1 MKNSAGESRMEKQT
15 QDSIKISTRALR
27 EHFQWQPRSVQNLI
41 DFKYSLA
48 GDEFDVYEQLRLV
61 VVALK
66 KTVSKV
72 CGKVHKTMS
81 RSEEERKSCF

>member
-1 MKNSAGESRMEKQT
+1 M
-15 QDSIKISTRALR
+15 
-27 EHFQWQPRSVQNLI
+27 QNLI
-41 DFKYSLA
+41 EFKYSLA

-66 KTVSKV
+66 KTVSKA